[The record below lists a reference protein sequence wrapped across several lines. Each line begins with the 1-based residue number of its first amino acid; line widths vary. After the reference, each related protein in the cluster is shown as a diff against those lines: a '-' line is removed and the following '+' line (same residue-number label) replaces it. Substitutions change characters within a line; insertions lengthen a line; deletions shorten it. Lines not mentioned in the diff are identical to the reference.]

1 MANPNPTPLTADAR
15 RRGGQNQKRG
25 LAKATIALRLLEQ
38 VAMSNDATK
47 ALELIDAILVGRQ
60 GNELR
65 VRFIEKLYES
75 ILDASNAE
83 HLHELRSHLRSKEMI
98 LQQILKQSTQS
109 QALALYQKLGEN
121 EGLNND

>member
-1 MANPNPTPLTADAR
+1 MANPNPIPLTADAR

-75 ILDASNAE
+75 IIDASNAE
-83 HLHELRSHLRSKEMI
+83 HLHELRSQLRSKEMI

-121 EGLNND
+121 EGQNND